1 MGRTVPQFSI
11 VLSDEESRLKKL
23 RRALRA
29 EDQRHFDQLFEYAR
43 LNVQAAVQAAA
54 PEPMESVFLL
64 MLVQMQKEI
73 HQLKNRVREL
83 EGEEP
88 FALVAP
94 NEENQD

>member
-1 MGRTVPQFSI
+1 M
-11 VLSDEESRLKKL
+11 VLASEESRHKKL

-29 EDQRHFDQLFEYAR
+29 EDQKHFDQLFEYVR
-43 LNVQAAVQAAA
+43 LNVQAAVQAAS

-94 NEENQD
+94 HEEHQD